1 MTIEYGILM
10 LAIGIVAILIGAVIA
25 YKVINIIQQKEKQ
38 RIENENRKHIHN

>member
-1 MTIEYGILM
+1 MTVEFGLLM
-10 LAIGIVAILIGAVIA
+10 FLYNMIALFIGAVIV